1 MITDLNCVEQIC
13 LLMSSFT
20 WSVIEKLLI
29 ILDELGQRFLRVFPG
44 ARIGPFQS
52 WLDVPVNYYDD
63 RQCDT
68 CAL

>member
-1 MITDLNCVEQIC
+1 MEQIC

-44 ARIGPFQS
+44 ARMGLFQS
-52 WLDVPVNYYDD
+52 WLVVPVIIVMMTGNTILV
-63 RQCDT
+63 RR
-68 CAL
+68 